1 MAAGLPGF
9 ERFVGCVAEALATAA
24 AAAAADEAAGIGAHC
39 EAAAAA
45 AAETADEEEVEIVR
59 VVAVFAGW
67 TVRLFVA
74 GTESGVD
81 TAAVAA
87 AAAAGVE
94 RPALGVEPGFRI

>member
-45 AAETADEEEVEIVR
+45 EAADEEEVEIVR